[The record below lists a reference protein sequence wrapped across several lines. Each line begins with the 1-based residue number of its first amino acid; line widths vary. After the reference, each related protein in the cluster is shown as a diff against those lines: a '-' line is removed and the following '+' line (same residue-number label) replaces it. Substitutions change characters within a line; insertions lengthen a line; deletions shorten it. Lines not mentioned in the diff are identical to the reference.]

1 MRVAIN
7 HGIAQEFFRLL
18 PEGSRDIEALR
29 QGLSGFWLVGFG
41 QGEGQVI
48 VLGCSAQPR
57 AHNQKVVW
65 KKYDLIKGDSVKRHD
80 LHGAHGAWNHTIDL

>member
-48 VLGCSAQPR
+48 VLGCSAQPLGDLG
-57 AHNQKVVW
+57 VVVEL
-65 KKYDLIKGDSVKRHD
+65 KPL
-80 LHGAHGAWNHTIDL
+80 GAVEK